1 MKQFNSRA
9 VFPLLT
15 LLVGVLWFV
24 LGIVQYGYWHDG
36 RALSG
41 FFPTLI
47 GGGLAGISFLAF
59 MAELKEGK
67 PSFMMAYLHPV
78 LAALGMVIMAL
89 LVGFFPALAIYLFT
103 WLKWYE
109 KYSVK
114 VSAVTT
120 VVTTAAVYGIF
131 YMWLR
136 VAFPHGLLFGFL
148 Y

>member
-9 VFPLLT
+9 VFPLVT
-15 LLVGVLWFV
+15 FAVGVLWLV
-24 LGIVQYGYWHDG
+24 LGITHYGYWLNG

-47 GGGLAGISFLAF
+47 GGGLAMMSVMAFL
-59 MAELKEGK
+59 AELKEGK
-67 PSFMMAYLHPV
+67 PSFMIIYIHPV
-78 LAALGMVIMAL
+78 LAALGMVVMAL
-89 LVGFFPALAIYLFT
+89 IAGFFTALAIYLFS

-114 VSAVTT
+114 LSLLTT
-120 VVTTAAVYGIF
+120 ALTTAATFGVF

-136 VAFPHGLLFGFL
+136 VPFPQGFL
-148 Y
+148 FNLF